1 MFELLTLLAIWAI
14 VGPALGLIFV
24 LRQRILH
31 NNLRRQVGALSQ
43 AQARMAAELAALRA
57 LPPQVAPAPA
67 VPEPVLAEAAMASV
81 PVVALAASPSETAEA
96 AAPPRPRRETMEQ
109 RLTSRWMLWLG
120 ALTLALGGVFLV
132 KYSVDMGLL
141 GPRTR
146 VSAGFLFGCALM
158 AAGEWARRA
167 AARAETAPA
176 RPDYVP
182 PALSAAG
189 VSIAYTSL
197 FAAFQLYHLL
207 GPLAAFLLLGA
218 VSIGAVLLAVPQGP
232 LVALLGVVGGF
243 ATPLLVPST
252 HPSAWGLFLY
262 LLGLTAAGLAMVR
275 ATGAIW
281 LGAVTLAGALAWPAL
296 WLLTYFRPGE
306 AGVVGAYLLGLAAL
320 GVFVP
325 APALLAVDA
334 PGLGLR
340 VPRPAALV
348 AWIATALIGVL
359 VYALLRMDLYG
370 ATALAVLGLF
380 AGFCLFVAW
389 RAPGFDALGLLAEAV
404 TLAAIATW
412 YMPQLI
418 ALGPMVETYLP
429 LSVETTLRA
438 GPGTTVL
445 LPQLGRFLSAA
456 AGFAALFGGAGF
468 VLHRDARRPGIWG
481 ALSASAP
488 VLLLAVAYGRVVDFQ
503 VTLRWGAVGLALAG
517 ANVVAAGRVRRES
530 GPPVVLAAYAAGAV
544 AALSLGAT
552 MVLREAWLTVALS
565 VQLPALAW
573 IAGRL
578 SLPALRRVA
587 WAVALVVLVRLVG
600 NPDLFL
606 YRIGT
611 TPLLNWILYGY
622 GVPAAAFY
630 AAARW
635 FRRDG
640 DDRLVRLLEGGAL
653 AFAALLATLEIHELL
668 LGPPGGPSHGLLEA
682 SLQTI
687 VWLAMAIGL
696 GASPGLAARPVAL
709 WGRRVLS
716 GLAVGRIVL
725 WQLLLHNPL
734 WSGEKVGHLPVL
746 NLLLLAYGVPAA
758 LLAVQLSRAPGGRM
772 WAWVRRGLLL
782 VLLFTEV
789 SLEVRRGFH
798 GSVLSRG
805 PTSDAEWYSYSA
817 AWLAFAGLLLAVG
830 LRGGS
835 VALRYGALG
844 VLLVVVGKVFIS
856 DMAALTGLFR
866 VASFFGLGLCLI
878 GVGYLYQRVVFPPAR
893 GPDRPA

>member
-1 MFELLTLLAIWAI
+1 MFDLLALLAVWVV
-14 VGPALGLIFV
+14 VGPALGLIFA
-24 LRQRILH
+24 LRQRGLLD
-31 NNLRRQVGALSQ
+31 NVRRQVGALSQ
-43 AQARMAAELAALRA
+43 AQARMAAELAVLRA
-57 LPPQVAPAPA
+57 SPPQVATAPP

-81 PVVALAASPSETAEA
+81 PVVPFAAAPSETAET
-96 AAPPRPRRETMEQ
+96 AAPPRPRHETMEQ

-141 GPRTR
+141 GPRAR
-146 VSAGFLFGCALM
+146 VSVGFLFGCALM
-158 AAGEWARRA
+158 ATGEWARRA
-167 AARAETAPA
+167 AARPEAAPT

-207 GPLAAFLLLGA
+207 GPLAAFVLLGA

-243 ATPLLVPST
+243 ATPMLVPST

-281 LGAVTLAGALAWPAL
+281 LGAVTLVGALAWPAL
-296 WLLTYFRPGE
+296 WLVTYFRPGE

-320 GVFVP
+320 DVFVP
-325 APALLAVDA
+325 APALLAAEA

-340 VPRPAALV
+340 VPGPAALV

-359 VYALLRMDLYG
+359 VFALLRMDLYG
-370 ATALAVLGLF
+370 GTALAVLGLF
-380 AGFCLFVAW
+380 VGFCLFVAW
-389 RAPGFDALGLLAEAV
+389 RAPGFDSLGLLAEAV

-468 VLHRDARRPGIWG
+468 VLHRGARRPGVWG

-488 VLLLAVAYGRVVDFQ
+488 VLLLAVAYGRVADFQ
-503 VTLRWGAVGLALAG
+503 VTLSWGAVGLALAG
-517 ANVVAAGRVRRES
+517 ANVVAAGWVRHES

-565 VQLPALAW
+565 LQLPALAW

-600 NPDLFL
+600 NPGLFL

-640 DDRLVRLLEGGAL
+640 DDGLVRLLEGGAL

-696 GASPGLAARPVAL
+696 GAGPGLAARPVAV

-716 GLAVGRIVL
+716 GLAVARIVL

-758 LLAVQLSRAPGGRM
+758 LLAVQLSRAPDGRV

-817 AWLAFAGLLLAVG
+817 AWLGFAGVLLAVG

-835 VALRYGALG
+835 VALRHGALG